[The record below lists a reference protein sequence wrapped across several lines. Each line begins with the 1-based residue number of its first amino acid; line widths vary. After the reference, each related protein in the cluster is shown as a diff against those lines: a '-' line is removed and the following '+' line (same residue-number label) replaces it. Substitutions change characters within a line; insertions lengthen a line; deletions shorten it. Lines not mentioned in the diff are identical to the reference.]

1 MVTQRLQ
8 NSAPA
13 ASPVSPGTELSGSH
27 WVRRF
32 PGSRNTKDLDPVF
45 KVKVEAFIA
54 ALEEAGAKFNINSTY
69 RPKERAYLMHYAW
82 QISRGH
88 LVIPPKMPGVNI
100 EWIHKTK
107 EETIQAAKSMC
118 SGYDIT
124 TLKVAPSLAS
134 NHTKGAGFAIDIS
147 ISWAGTLNIK
157 NANGD
162 VVIINSAPRDNM
174 NPSLWAVGE
183 SYGVKRFF
191 KPEKDKPHW
200 SIDGK

>member
-8 NSAPA
+8 NSTPI
-13 ASPVSPGTELSGSH
+13 SLQLSPGTELSGPQ

-32 PGSRNTKDLDPVF
+32 PGSISTSDLDPGF
-45 KVKVEAFIA
+45 KVRVDAFRAAVSAAGGSAPIA
-54 ALEEAGAKFNINSTY
+54 ATF
-69 RPKERAYLMHYAW
+69 RPAERAYLMHYAW
-82 QISRGH
+82 EISRGH
-88 LVIPPKMPGVNI
+88 LAVPPKMHGVNI
-100 EWIHKTK
+100 EWMHKTK
-107 EETIQAAKSMC
+107 EETINAAKEMSTAY
-118 SGYDIT
+118 GLT
-124 TLKVAPSLAS
+124 KLKVAPSLAS
-134 NHTKGAGFAIDIS
+134 NHTKGKGLAIDMS